1 MTTYSLCKKELAE
14 FQKNKIQRKL
24 MKAKYDL
31 MEKGDSGTKA
41 FHKRFSENRKQT
53 YIDKLKNKQDNF
65 TISKEELLQTV
76 KTFYSEL
83 FQATPS
89 DPEKTKTFSNETTRV
104 LEPKDDAIIKP
115 ITETEL
121 LFTIKQMALGKTP
134 GPDGIGLEFYRKYW
148 NIIAKD
154 FTQVINDIHSSGN
167 IPDEMKT
174 GIITLI
180 YKNND
185 KKDLKNYRP
194 ISLLNTDLKIYTK
207 CIANRL
213 KLHLIDVFSKVFT
226 E

>member
-1 MTTYSLCKKELAE
+1 M
-14 FQKNKIQRKL
+14 
-24 MKAKYDL
+24 
-31 MEKGDSGTKA
+31 
-41 FHKRFSENRKQT
+41 
-53 YIDKLKNKQDNF
+53 
-65 TISKEELLQTV
+65 

-89 DPEKTKTFSNETTRV
+89 DPKKTKTFSNETTKV

-134 GPDGIGLEFYRKYW
+134 GPDGIGSEFYRKYW

-154 FTQVINDIHSSGN
+154 FTQVINDIYSSGN
-167 IPDEMKT
+167 IPDEMKM

-213 KLHLIDVFSKVFT
+213 KLHLNSLNKTLHLNKIYTKCIANRLKLHLSVCRARPTNNKRDDTVARLV
-226 E
+226 